1 MHRQLQQK
9 IHDSKPKL
17 RFPIPFLRKNLCL
30 IGTAWIFFLLA
41 WVTPAPALTIIP
53 VWDSTIT
60 SDPNAAIIE
69 STINMAIQ
77 FYEARFADPITVT
90 IQFQEMSEG
99 LGESGW
105 EYYNIPYSQFLSALQ
120 SDATTTNDDIALANL
135 SLGPNNPVTGD
146 ANINV
151 HSANLRALGL
161 TQYSAPPSPEGTV
174 SLNTS
179 IMNLSRTNIS
189 PSKYDLV
196 AVVEHEMDEVLG
208 FSSDLPN
215 NDDPFPQDL
224 FRYSS
229 LGGLTFTT
237 SGDDAYFSIDGTN
250 LLVRFNQDSS
260 GDYGD
265 WWSSGTHTPRVQ
277 DAFATAGATPN
288 PSVELIGLDVQGF
301 DLVPPPQPRI
311 VSTHLSGN
319 NLVLNGTNGLATG
332 VYHLL
337 SSTNLVLPI
346 SQWTSL
352 ATNTL
357 TANGAFSITATNVV
371 KHNAAGEFYVLQ
383 LQ

>member
-1 MHRQLQQK
+1 MKPQLSLPVQWLRQNVF
-9 IHDSKPKL
+9 SA
-17 RFPIPFLRKNLCL
+17 
-30 IGTAWIFFLLA
+30 GTLLVFFLLA
-41 WVTPAPALTIIP
+41 WATTAPALTIIP

-69 STINMAIQ
+69 STITTAIH

-90 IQFQEMSEG
+90 IQFQEMSDG

-105 EYYNIPYSQFLSALQ
+105 EYYSIPYSQFLTALQ
-120 SDATTTNDDIALANL
+120 SDATTTNDAIALAHL
-135 SLGPNNPVTGD
+135 APGPNNPVTGD
-146 ANINV
+146 ANIFV

-161 TQYSAPPSPEGTV
+161 SGFPPPSPEGTV

-189 PSKYDLV
+189 PSKYDLMAV
-196 AVVEHEMDEVLG
+196 AEHEMDEVLG

-301 DLVPPPQPRI
+301 DLVPPPPPGI
-311 VSTHLSGN
+311 VSIHLSGN
-319 NLVLNGTNGLATG
+319 NLVLNATNGVATG

-337 SSTNLVLPI
+337 AGTNLALLA
-346 SQWTSL
+346 SEWTSL